1 MEDIIPPL
9 EQDVPM
15 EAMPELTVQEE
26 LEMRV
31 RTIRLL
37 SDLSGAPLQPTDV
50 DIAQAN
56 QLAHQMIS
64 NPSMRPDYSKYP
76 NESIAFLAGMV
87 AQSNCSLVDEL
98 SEYKNYVVTKLVGEI
113 ENSTSAKDRIAALRL
128 LGDVDGVDAF
138 KRRTETTVVIKP
150 IEEVEKEL
158 SSVLEALSVRVI
170 SQSTTPVA
178 PTTQEDSSADA

>member
-1 MEDIIPPL
+1 MEDIVPPL
-9 EQDVPM
+9 EQDIPM
-15 EAMPELTVQEE
+15 EAMPELSIQEE

-31 RTIRLL
+31 RTIQLL
-37 SDLSGAPLQPTDV
+37 SDISGNPLQPDPVAIT
-50 DIAQAN
+50 QAN

-64 NPSMRPDYSKYP
+64 DPTLRPDYSKYP

-113 ENSTSAKDRIAALRL
+113 ENSTSAKDRISALRL
-128 LGDVDGVDAF
+128 LGEIDGVDAF
-138 KRRTETTVVIKP
+138 KRRTEQTLIIRP

-158 SSVLEALSVRVI
+158 SSVLEALSVRVV
-170 SQSTTPVA
+170 SERVEPVLV
-178 PTTQEDSSADA
+178 PEPESAS